1 MKTSQV
7 NITDLKAEKQN
18 KVDALITSC
27 KVFFAFS
34 NEQFTSNM
42 PTLEEGDKIVSM
54 GAGGYLPKS
63 QVQNW
68 IDGMDAIGKWY
79 KGATKSIKLRKQNIA
94 YELSNHEAYYTGDIS
109 DTLDALGEDY
119 TRAEVL
125 EVFYKERRKQAA

>member
-7 NITDLKAEKQN
+7 NITDLKVEKQN

-27 KVFFAFS
+27 RVFFAFS

-119 TRAEVL
+119 TREEVL

>member
-7 NITDLKAEKQN
+7 NITDLKVEKQN

>member
-1 MKTSQV
+1 MKTLQV
-7 NITDLKAEKQN
+7 NITDLKVEKQN

-68 IDGMDAIGKWY
+68 IDGMDAISKWY
-79 KGATKSIKLRKQNIA
+79 KSATKSIKLRKQNIA

>member
-7 NITDLKAEKQN
+7 NITDLKVEKQN

-79 KGATKSIKLRKQNIA
+79 KCATKSIKLRKQNIA

>member
-7 NITDLKAEKQN
+7 NITDLKVEKQN

-34 NEQFTSNM
+34 NEQFTSSI